1 MHFVSVVDS
10 ANDSEIHLKVLASDS
25 SFAQGP
31 LMWGWT
37 NSIRVGVGVRQNA
50 GDGTII
56 TASIFGGFHWT
67 DC

>member
-1 MHFVSVVDS
+1 MHFVSVMDS
-10 ANDSEIHLKVLASDS
+10 ANDSEIRLKVLALDS
-25 SFAQGP
+25 TFARGS
-31 LMWGWT
+31 LMCGWT

-50 GDGTII
+50 II